1 MVPPTV
7 ADTNNYNLR
16 NRLNI
21 SQPSYRLST
30 YQQSYFPSTIKL
42 WNTLDLNLRQLP
54 TLPSFKSKLQQKYFQ
69 PKTVPS
75 YFSFGDRYL
84 SVLHARLRNKCSSLN
99 SDLFK
104 SKLVPSAS
112 CSCGYKNECS
122 EHFLLY
128 CNKFNLLRNNMIIE
142 LNMLDMGG
150 LPVNTDILL
159 FGNDDLSVEI
169 NTFIFSCVQKYI
181 KDTRRFS
188 WTNKSTCITLLTIV
202 NIVYFYMYV
211 YSFLGRAWGIDWLTC
226 QKVDEIYMC
235 YSVQIVLTYA
245 RSPRIN

>member
-7 ADTNNYNLR
+7 VDTNNYNLR

-30 YQQSYFPSTIKL
+30 YQQSYFQSTIKL
-42 WNTLDLNLRQLP
+42 WNTLDLNFRQLP
-54 TLPSFKSKLQQKYFQ
+54 TLPSYKSKLQQKYFQ

-84 SVLHARLRNKCSSLN
+84 NVLHARLRNKCNSLN

-104 SKLVPSAS
+104 SNLVPSAS

-128 CNKFNLLRNNMIIE
+128 CNKFNLLWNNMLIE

-150 LPVNTDILL
+150 LPVNIDILL
-159 FGNDDLSVEI
+159 FGNDNLSVEI

-226 QKVDEIYMC
+226 HKSMKYTCAKVW
-235 YSVQIVLTYA
+235 
-245 RSPRIN
+245 NH